1 MGQMNTLYIIVL
13 VIAGLFLLPRAL
25 KVAAALGL
33 LALCSVAFIIISLA
47 IVVRSIFVR
56 RKPVPMTPLQARV
69 LIRQQEIADLL
80 KRLRR

>member
-33 LALCSVAFIIISLA
+33 LALCSVAFILISLG
-47 IVVRSIFVR
+47 IIVRSIFVR
-56 RKPVPMTPLQARV
+56 RKPKPMTPSEARAAFA
-69 LIRQQEIADLL
+69 IREHL